1 MRVVLP
7 ALALLV
13 VALAAADPKAT
24 SIHPFSGQ
32 RGTTFTAI
40 VRGSGLAGATSATVD
55 KGVFSINVEKIET
68 EPPPPSSN
76 SKNKTPTDLVTL
88 RVQIA
93 ADAKP
98 GQYPIRLIT
107 RGGISNA
114 LTVYIVDGPVSSNRP
129 VLMKLGIRR

>member
-1 MRVVLP
+1 MSKKSRP
-7 ALALLV
+7 
-13 VALAAADPKAT
+13 
-24 SIHPFSGQ
+24 S
-32 RGTTFTAI
+32 R
-40 VRGSGLAGATSATVD
+40 
-55 KGVFSINVEKIET
+55 
-68 EPPPPSSN
+68 PPPSSN

-114 LTVYIVDGPVSSNRP
+114 LTVYMVDGPLFRLNRP
-129 VLMKLGIRR
+129 VLMKLRIRR